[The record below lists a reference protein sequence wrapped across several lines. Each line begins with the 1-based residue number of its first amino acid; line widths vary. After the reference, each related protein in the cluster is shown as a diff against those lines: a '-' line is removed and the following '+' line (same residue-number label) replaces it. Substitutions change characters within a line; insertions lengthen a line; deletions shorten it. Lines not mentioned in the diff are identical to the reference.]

1 MQEMTNTARKLAVAG
16 GCCSVEPAVLRLVAV
31 CRLGSEEQ
39 VELERRTR
47 GQGRNC
53 DWARER
59 RERLTASNFG
69 RSDDQC

>member
-1 MQEMTNTARKLAVAG
+1 M
-16 GCCSVEPAVLRLVAV
+16 LRLVAV

>member
-1 MQEMTNTARKLAVAG
+1 M
-16 GCCSVEPAVLRLVAV
+16 LRLSAV
-31 CRLGSEEQ
+31 SRLGSEQ
-39 VELERRTR
+39 QAGMERRTR

-69 RSDDQC
+69 R